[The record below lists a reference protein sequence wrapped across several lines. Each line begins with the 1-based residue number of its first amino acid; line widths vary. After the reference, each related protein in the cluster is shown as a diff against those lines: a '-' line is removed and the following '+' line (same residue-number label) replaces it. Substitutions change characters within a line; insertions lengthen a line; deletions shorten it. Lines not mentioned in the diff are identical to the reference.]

1 MIKYIIGDTMKILCL
16 GLAAYDITLPTDTY
30 PVENTKNRVSAR
42 MECGGGPASNAAY
55 LLGKWGMDVTF
66 AGIVGDDEYG
76 KIIKEEFNV
85 VNVKTNVLEMNKEY
99 ETPSSF
105 IIASQDKGTRTI
117 LTYRPSAMEMQDF
130 ELDFVP
136 DIILI
141 DGQEIKQSKRML
153 EKYPDAIT
161 VIDASRATAEIVEL
175 AQSVNYVVCSKDFAE
190 TVTNIKIDY
199 NSNKTIINLFDKME
213 KLFKGTIVVT
223 LESKGALYKKAEQ
236 VKIMPSIKVEAVDS
250 TGAGDI
256 FHGAF
261 VYGIAKN
268 LDIEHII
275 KISNIAG
282 ALSVTKLGSR
292 YSVPSKDEMR
302 KVLAEFK

>member
-1 MIKYIIGDTMKILCL
+1 MIKYIIGDTMKILCI
-16 GLAAYDITLPTDTY
+16 GHAAYDITLPTETF
-30 PVENTKNRVSAR
+30 PIENTKNRVSAR

-66 AGIVGDDEYG
+66 AGIVGADEYG
-76 KIIKEEFNV
+76 KTIKEEFDV
-85 VNVKTNVLEMNKEY
+85 VGVKTNFLEVSKEY
-99 ETPSSF
+99 KTPSSF

-117 LTYRPSAMEMQDF
+117 LTYRPSTMEMKDF

-136 DIILI
+136 DIILM
-141 DGQEIKQSKRML
+141 DGQELKQSKKMI
-153 EKYPDAIT
+153 EKYPNAIT
-161 VIDASRATAEIVEL
+161 IIDAGRATAEIVEL
-175 AQSVNYVVCSKDFAE
+175 AQSVNYVVCSKEFAE
-190 TVTNIKIDY
+190 TVTNSTIDY
-199 NSNKTIINLFDKME
+199 NNNKTILSLFDKME

-223 LESKGALYKKAEQ
+223 LEAKGSLYKKAEQ
-236 VKIMPSIKVEAVDS
+236 IKIMPSIKVEPVDS